1 MLHSIVEDVD
11 LCEELKLSPS
21 QLMFVKLLVS
31 DPALDTATRKK
42 NAIKLSLR
50 YKDVTGGLAV
60 EEMIDLISRDIVIDY
75 NDAGKC
81 QYDYY
86 EINPKFASKFELKVY
101 PMPFELQDAYP
112 ARFKGSDGKLYLGSN
127 VSAEEIAMD
136 YIRAIDNNLEE
147 HKEVMKDLAW
157 GVENNAIILGLKKFV
172 LTRYWKVLREARLK
186 KVSRVS
192 TLKIS

>member
-11 LCEELKLSPS
+11 LCEELKVSPS
-21 QLMFVKLLVS
+21 QLMFIKLLVS

-101 PMPFELQDAYP
+101 PMSFELQDAYP

-157 GVENNAIILGLKKFV
+157 GVENSAIILGLKKFV

>member
-11 LCEELKLSPS
+11 LCEELKVSPS
-21 QLMFVKLLVS
+21 QLMFIKLLVS

-60 EEMIDLISRDIVIDY
+60 EDMIDLISRDIVIDY

-136 YIRAIDNNLEE
+136 YIRAIDNNLDE

-157 GVENNAIILGLKKFV
+157 GVENSAIILGLKKFV